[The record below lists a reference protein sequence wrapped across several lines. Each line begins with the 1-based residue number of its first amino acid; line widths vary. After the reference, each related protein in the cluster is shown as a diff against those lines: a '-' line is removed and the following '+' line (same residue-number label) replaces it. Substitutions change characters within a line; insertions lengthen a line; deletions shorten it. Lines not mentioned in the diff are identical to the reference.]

1 LALTAL
7 TAALNPALAAARIP
21 EEPAPRTV
29 EFDTFKKPAPYLQQA
44 PIPQPQAPPPP
55 TATTET
61 PQPPPPLKPRPVRG
75 APPRP
80 EPATK
85 PTGELTPTDTE
96 RWVLDELR
104 ANRAADLSQRSDKQL
119 RAAFV
124 SALLNG
130 TPSSEIGPAGVRIA
144 HAVIIGD
151 LQLGLA
157 PIAFTVS
164 LEKVELSGGIAG
176 NEAQI
181 NGAFKLT
188 ASKVNGPVMLEA
200 ARITGPLELQDAV
213 FRENVSLSGID
224 VQGPLF
230 LDRTQFENGFNIKNG
245 SVAGTLQ
252 AFETKFLCATF
263 CKAHDESASFYG
275 ANVAGDVFLSRV
287 KCDGPIQ
294 AARLHV
300 ERNLVLDHGAYRGFA
315 DFAAGVV
322 GEYLVIDSPRFG
334 DGVRL
339 AQLRY
344 GSISNGEAKFNAE
357 STWEDL
363 KELYASCEFS
373 SDIYSKLEEFFAS
386 SGDQA
391 IADDVYIE
399 QKTQERRKL
408 TMLPLLLNHLMYWS
422 IGYGRH
428 AIRALWWGLLFVG
441 IGSVIFKEDD
451 MVRKDDA
458 PAALQYNRAWYSLDV
473 FLPLTR
479 LYAADWWTPKRERKL
494 AWFYLRIHHLL
505 GWVLIPLGL
514 AAVSGIIK

>member
-1 LALTAL
+1 VA
-7 TAALNPALAAARIP
+7 
-21 EEPAPRTV
+21 
-29 EFDTFKKPAPYLQQA
+29 KPS
-44 PIPQPQAPPPP
+44 
-55 TATTET
+55 E
-61 PQPPPPLKPRPVRG
+61 
-75 APPRP
+75 
-80 EPATK
+80 
-85 PTGELTPTDTE
+85 ELTPTDTE

-104 ANRAADLSQRSDKQL
+104 ANRTADVTSRGDRHL

-130 TPSSEIGPAGVRIA
+130 SPSAEIGPAGVRIA
-144 HAVIIGD
+144 NAVIIGD
-151 LQLGLA
+151 VQMGLA
-157 PIAFTVS
+157 PVAWTVS
-164 LEKVELSGGIAG
+164 LENVVLNGGIAG

-181 NGAFKLT
+181 NGAFKLRG
-188 ASKVNGPVMLEA
+188 SKVSGPVMLEA

-213 FRENVSLSGID
+213 FHQNVSLSGID

-230 LDRTQFENGFNIKNG
+230 LDRSRFEDGFNVKNA

-252 AFETKFLCATF
+252 AFETKFLCGPS
-263 CKAHDESASFYG
+263 CKAHHESASFYG
-275 ANVAGDVFLSRV
+275 TNVAGDVFLTRV
-287 KCDGPIQ
+287 KCDGPMQ

-300 ERNLVLDHGAYRGFA
+300 DRNLVLDHGAFRAFA

-322 GEYLVIDSPRFG
+322 GEYLVIDGPKFG

-363 KELYASCEFS
+363 QELYATCEFS

-386 SGDQA
+386 SGDQV
-391 IADDVYIE
+391 IADEVYIE

-408 TMLPLLLNHLMYWS
+408 QTLPLIMNYVMYWS

-428 AIRALWWGLLFVG
+428 AIWAFGWGLGFVLFGAWVA
-441 IGSVIFKEDD
+441 FRRNEMEPNDKE
-451 MVRKDDA
+451 A
-458 PAALQYNRAWYSLDV
+458 PAPEYTPLWYSLDV

-479 LYAADWWTPKRERKL
+479 LEAADRWKPKQGRKL

-505 GWVLIPLGL
+505 GWVLVPLGL
-514 AAVSGIIK
+514 AALSGIIK